1 MKRVVNYILL
11 LLFVLLLIDCN
22 LVNASVK
29 TYERTEYD
37 LGIADDIKVT
47 EENKQN
53 ILSTPKVDET
63 EKVYDFAD
71 LFTLEEEKY
80 LYDKIQDYIDKR
92 DMDMAIVTIK
102 ENNKITPEVYA
113 DDFYDYNN
121 FGINNSHDGVLLL
134 IDMDNRYIHMSTTGK
149 AINKYNDSRIDQ
161 ILDSVYEYMASE
173 DYFNAAIAFIDEI
186 SSNASNIPW
195 GLIFITPIIVA
206 TIPTVIF
213 IFKNKMVRKGIEANR
228 YMERNSL
235 NITNTKD
242 VFVTTH
248 TVKHAKVDSSSGSS
262 THIGS
267 SGRSHGG
274 GGRSF

>member
-1 MKRVVNYILL
+1 MKKIVNYT
-11 LLFVLLLIDCN
+11 LLFLFAFLLIDCN

-29 TYERTEYD
+29 IYERTED
-37 LGIADDIKVT
+37 NLGIADDIKVN

-71 LFTLEEEKY
+71 LFTDEEEKR

-121 FGINNSHDGVLLL
+121 FGTNNSHDGVLLL
-134 IDMDNRYIHMSTTGK
+134 IDMDNRHIHMSTAGS

-161 ILDSVYEYMASE
+161 ILDSVYECMTSE
-173 DYFNAAIAFIDEI
+173 DYFSAASTFIDEV
-186 SSNASNIPW
+186 SSSNIPW
-195 GLIFITPIIVA
+195 GLIFIIPIIVA
-206 TIPTVIF
+206 TISTVIF
-213 IFKNKMVRKGIEANR
+213 ICKNKMVKKATEASR

-235 NITNTKD
+235 NITSAKD
-242 VFVTTH
+242 VFITTH
-248 TVKHAKVDSSSGSS
+248 TVRHKKESSSSGSS
-262 THIGS
+262 THTGS

-274 GGRSF
+274 GGHSF